1 MTDRLIQLVNS
12 YICIVFNWPIKKL
25 IHSMQKEKNVMSDLI
40 MGIETSCDET
50 AAAIVEDGKKIISN
64 VVASQIN
71 IHQKYGGVVP
81 EIASRKHMEYIIPVI
96 DKALDESE
104 KKITDLSAIA
114 VTYGPGLIGSLL
126 VGLSVAKAMAYAQNI
141 PLIGINHLEAH
152 IYANFL
158 EHNEIKPPFVCLIV
172 SGGHTSLVY
181 IRNFGEYKLLGQ
193 TKDDAAGEA
202 FDKIA
207 KVLDLGYP
215 GGPIIEKLAKEG
227 EPSSI
232 KFPRP
237 LLNDKSYDFSFS
249 GLKTAVVYY
258 IKELKEEN
266 KNIPVSDILA
276 SFQQAVIDVL
286 VKKTIKAAL
295 KFKTK
300 QIILAGGVAANNSLR
315 REIKEKADLLNIKV
329 FYPSIFLCTDNAAMV
344 ASAGYYKFKENK
356 KSSLN
361 LDAVSRLP
369 LESKYY

>member
-1 MTDRLIQLVNS
+1 
-12 YICIVFNWPIKKL
+12 
-25 IHSMQKEKNVMSDLI
+25 MSDLI

-50 AAAIVEDGKKIISN
+50 AAAIVEDGKNIISN
-64 VVASQIN
+64 IVASQIS

-81 EIASRKHMEYIIPVI
+81 EIASRKHIEYIIPVI
-96 DKALDESE
+96 DKALDESG

-126 VGLSVAKAMAYAQNI
+126 VGLSVAKAIAYAQNI

-193 TKDDAAGEA
+193 TKDDAAGEV

-207 KVLDLGYP
+207 KVLELGYP
-215 GGPIIEKLAKEG
+215 GGPITERLAKEG
-227 EPSSI
+227 DPSSI

-237 LLNDKSYDFSFS
+237 ILNDKSYDFSFS
-249 GLKTAVVYY
+249 GLKTAVIYH

-276 SFQQAVIDVL
+276 SFQKAVTDVL
-286 VKKTIKAAL
+286 VGKTIKAAL
-295 KFKTK
+295 EFKTK

-315 REIKEKADLLNIKV
+315 REIKEKADLLDIEV

-344 ASAGYYKFKENK
+344 ASVGYYKFKENK

-361 LDAVSRLP
+361 LDAASRLP
-369 LESKYY
+369 LMRNNY

>member
-1 MTDRLIQLVNS
+1 
-12 YICIVFNWPIKKL
+12 
-25 IHSMQKEKNVMSDLI
+25 MSDLI

-64 VVASQIN
+64 IVASQIS

-81 EIASRKHMEYIIPVI
+81 EIASRKHMEDIIPVI
-96 DKALDESE
+96 DKALDESG

-126 VGLSVAKAMAYAQNI
+126 VGLSVAKAMAYARNI
-141 PLIGINHLEAH
+141 PLIGVNHLEAH
-152 IYANFL
+152 IFANFL
-158 EHNEIKPPFVCLIV
+158 EHNDIEPPFICLIV

-181 IRNFGEYKLLGQ
+181 IRHFGEYKLLGQ
-193 TKDDAAGEA
+193 TKDDAAGEV

-207 KVLDLGYP
+207 KVLGLDYP

-227 EPSSI
+227 NPSSI
-232 KFPRP
+232 QFPRP
-237 LLNDKSYDFSFS
+237 ILNDKSYDFSFS
-249 GLKTAVVYY
+249 GLKTAVIYH
-258 IKELKEEN
+258 IKELEKEN

-276 SFQQAVIDVL
+276 SFQQAVSDVL
-286 VKKTIKAAL
+286 VGKTIKAAL
-295 KFKTK
+295 KLKTK
-300 QIILAGGVAANNSLR
+300 QIVLAGGVAANSSLR
-315 REIKEKADLLNIKV
+315 REIKEKANLLNIKV
-329 FYPSIFLCTDNAAMV
+329 FYPSISLCTDNAAMV

-369 LESKYY
+369 LVRKNY

>member
-1 MTDRLIQLVNS
+1 
-12 YICIVFNWPIKKL
+12 
-25 IHSMQKEKNVMSDLI
+25 MSDLI

-64 VVASQIN
+64 IVASQIS

-81 EIASRKHMEYIIPVI
+81 EIASRKHMQDIIPVI
-96 DKALDESE
+96 DKALDESG

-126 VGLSVAKAMAYAQNI
+126 VGLSVAKAMAYAKNI
-141 PLIGINHLEAH
+141 PLIGVNHLEAH

-158 EHNEIKPPFVCLIV
+158 EHNDIKPPFICLIV

-181 IRNFGEYKLLGQ
+181 IRHFGEYELLGQ
-193 TKDDAAGEA
+193 TKDDAAGEV

-207 KVLDLGYP
+207 KFLNLGYP

-227 EPSSI
+227 DPSSI
-232 KFPRP
+232 QFPRP
-237 LLNDKSYDFSFS
+237 ILNDKSYDFSFS
-249 GLKTAVVYY
+249 GLKTAVIYH
-258 IKELKEEN
+258 IKKLDKGN

-276 SFQQAVIDVL
+276 SFQQAVTDVL
-286 VKKTIKAAL
+286 VGKTIKAAL

-300 QIILAGGVAANNSLR
+300 QIVLAGGVAANSFLR
-315 REIKEKADLLNIKV
+315 REIKEKANLLNIKV
-329 FYPSIFLCTDNAAMV
+329 FYPSISLCTDNAAMV

-356 KSSLN
+356 KSSLS

-369 LESKYY
+369 LERKNY

>member
-1 MTDRLIQLVNS
+1 
-12 YICIVFNWPIKKL
+12 
-25 IHSMQKEKNVMSDLI
+25 MSDLI

-64 VVASQIN
+64 IVASQIS

-81 EIASRKHMEYIIPVI
+81 EIASRKHMEDIIPVI
-96 DKALDESE
+96 DKALDESG

-126 VGLSVAKAMAYAQNI
+126 VGLSVAKAMAYAKNI
-141 PLIGINHLEAH
+141 PLIGVNHLEAH

-158 EHNEIKPPFVCLIV
+158 EHNEITPPFICLIV

-181 IRNFGEYKLLGQ
+181 IRHFGEYELLGQ
-193 TKDDAAGEA
+193 TKDDAAGEV

-207 KVLDLGYP
+207 KILNLGYP

-227 EPSSI
+227 DPSSI
-232 KFPRP
+232 QFPRP
-237 LLNDKSYDFSFS
+237 ILNDKSYDFSFS
-249 GLKTAVVYY
+249 GLKTAVIYH
-258 IKELKEEN
+258 IKKLKKEN

-276 SFQQAVIDVL
+276 SFQQAVTDVL
-286 VKKTIKAAL
+286 VGKTIKAAL

-300 QIILAGGVAANNSLR
+300 QIVLAGGVAANSSLR
-315 REIKEKADLLNIKV
+315 REIKEKANLLNIKV
-329 FYPSIFLCTDNAAMV
+329 FYPSISLCTDNAAMV

-369 LESKYY
+369 LVRDN

>member
-1 MTDRLIQLVNS
+1 
-12 YICIVFNWPIKKL
+12 
-25 IHSMQKEKNVMSDLI
+25 
-40 MGIETSCDET
+40 
-50 AAAIVEDGKKIISN
+50 
-64 VVASQIN
+64 
-71 IHQKYGGVVP
+71 
-81 EIASRKHMEYIIPVI
+81 
-96 DKALDESE
+96 
-104 KKITDLSAIA
+104 
-114 VTYGPGLIGSLL
+114 
-126 VGLSVAKAMAYAQNI
+126 MAYAQNI

-181 IRNFGEYKLLGQ
+181 IRNFEEYKLLGQ
-193 TKDDAAGEA
+193 TKDDAAGEV

-207 KVLDLGYP
+207 RVLDLGYP
-215 GGPIIEKLAKEG
+215 GGPITEKLAKEG

-249 GLKTAVVYY
+249 GLKTAVIYY
-258 IKELKEEN
+258 IKELKKEN
-266 KNIPVSDILA
+266 KNIHVRDILA

-286 VKKTIKAAL
+286 VEKTIKAAL

-300 QIILAGGVAANNSLR
+300 QIILAGGVAANSSLR
-315 REIKEKADLLNIKV
+315 SEIREKANLFNIKV
-329 FYPSIFLCTDNAAMV
+329 FYPSISLCTDNAAMV

-356 KSSLN
+356 KSFLD

-369 LESKYY
+369 LVRDNY

>member
-1 MTDRLIQLVNS
+1 
-12 YICIVFNWPIKKL
+12 
-25 IHSMQKEKNVMSDLI
+25 MSDLI

-50 AAAIVEDGKKIISN
+50 AAAIVKDGKKIISN
-64 VVASQIN
+64 IVASQIS

-81 EIASRKHMEYIIPVI
+81 EIASRKHMEDIIPVI
-96 DKALDESE
+96 DKALDESG

-126 VGLSVAKAMAYAQNI
+126 VGLSVAKAIALAKNI
-141 PLIGINHLEAH
+141 PLIGVNHLESH

-158 EHNEIKPPFVCLIV
+158 EHNEIKPPFICLIV
-172 SGGHTSLVY
+172 SGGHTSLIY
-181 IRNFGEYKLLGQ
+181 IKCFGEYKLLGQ

-207 KVLDLGYP
+207 KFLDLGYP

-227 EPSSI
+227 NPSSI
-232 KFPRP
+232 QFPRP
-237 LLNDKSYDFSFS
+237 ILNDKSYDFSFS
-249 GLKTAVVYY
+249 GLKTAVIYY
-258 IKELKEEN
+258 IKKLEKEN

-276 SFQQAVIDVL
+276 SFQQAVTDVL
-286 VKKTIKAAL
+286 VGKTIKAAL

-300 QIILAGGVAANNSLR
+300 QIILAGGVAANSSLR
-315 REIKEKADLLNIKV
+315 REIKEKANLLNIKV
-329 FYPSIFLCTDNAAMV
+329 FYPSISLCTDNAAMV

-356 KSSLN
+356 KSSLS

-369 LESKYY
+369 LERINY

>member
-1 MTDRLIQLVNS
+1 
-12 YICIVFNWPIKKL
+12 
-25 IHSMQKEKNVMSDLI
+25 MSDLI

-64 VVASQIN
+64 IVASQIS
-71 IHQKYGGVVP
+71 IHQKFGGVVP

-96 DKALDESE
+96 DRALEESG
-104 KKITDLSAIA
+104 KKINDLSAIA

-126 VGLSVAKAMAYAQNI
+126 VGLSIAKAMAYAQNI
-141 PLIGINHLEAH
+141 PLIGVNHLEAH

-181 IRNFGEYKLLGQ
+181 IKNFGEYKSLGQ
-193 TKDDAAGEA
+193 TKDDAAGEV

-215 GGPIIEKLAKEG
+215 GGPITEKLAKEG
-227 EPSSI
+227 NYSSI

-237 LLNDKSYDFSFS
+237 LINDRSYDFSFS
-249 GLKTAVVYY
+249 GLKTAVIYH
-258 IKELKEEN
+258 IKDLKKEN
-266 KNIPVSDILA
+266 KNIPVRDILA

-286 VKKTIKAAL
+286 VEKTIKAAL

-300 QIILAGGVAANNSLR
+300 QIILAGGVAANDSLR
-315 REIKEKADLLNIKV
+315 REVKEKANLFNIKV
-329 FYPSIFLCTDNAAMV
+329 FYPSISLCTDNAAMV
-344 ASAGYYKFKENK
+344 ASAGYHKFKENK
-356 KSSLN
+356 KSFLD

-369 LESKYY
+369 LVRNNY

>member
-1 MTDRLIQLVNS
+1 
-12 YICIVFNWPIKKL
+12 
-25 IHSMQKEKNVMSDLI
+25 MSDLI

-64 VVASQIN
+64 VVASQIS

-81 EIASRKHMEYIIPVI
+81 EIASRKHVEYIIPVI

-158 EHNEIKPPFVCLIV
+158 EHTEIKPPFICLIV

-181 IRNFGEYKLLGQ
+181 IRNFREYKLLGQ
-193 TKDDAAGEA
+193 TKDDAAGEV

-215 GGPIIEKLAKEG
+215 GGPITERLAKRG
-227 EPSSI
+227 DPSSI

-237 LLNDKSYDFSFS
+237 ILNDKSYDFSFS
-249 GLKTAVVYY
+249 GLKTAVIYY

-295 KFKTK
+295 NFKTK

-344 ASAGYYKFKENK
+344 ASAGYYKFKENN

-361 LDAVSRLP
+361 IDAVSRLP

>member
-1 MTDRLIQLVNS
+1 
-12 YICIVFNWPIKKL
+12 
-25 IHSMQKEKNVMSDLI
+25 MSDLI
-40 MGIETSCDET
+40 LGIETSCDET

-64 VVASQIN
+64 VVASQIS

-96 DKALDESE
+96 DKALDESG

-141 PLIGINHLEAH
+141 PFIGINHLEAH
-152 IYANFL
+152 IYANLL

-181 IRNFGEYKLLGQ
+181 IRHFGEYKLLGQ
-193 TKDDAAGEA
+193 TKDDAAGEV

-215 GGPIIEKLAKEG
+215 GGPITEKLAKEG

-249 GLKTAVVYY
+249 GLKTAVIYY
-258 IKELKEEN
+258 IKELKKEN
-266 KNIPVSDILA
+266 KNISVKDILA

-286 VKKTIKAAL
+286 VEKTIKAAL

-300 QIILAGGVAANNSLR
+300 QIILAGGVAANSLLR
-315 REIKEKADLLNIKV
+315 KEIKKKANLLNIKV
-329 FYPSIFLCTDNAAMV
+329 FYPSIFLCTDNAAMI
-344 ASAGYYKFKENK
+344 ASVGYYKFKENK

-369 LESKYY
+369 LERKN

>member
-1 MTDRLIQLVNS
+1 
-12 YICIVFNWPIKKL
+12 
-25 IHSMQKEKNVMSDLI
+25 MSDLI

-50 AAAIVEDGKKIISN
+50 AAAIVKDGKKIISN
-64 VVASQIN
+64 IVASQIS

-81 EIASRKHMEYIIPVI
+81 EIASRKHMEDIIPVI
-96 DKALDESE
+96 DKALDESG

-126 VGLSVAKAMAYAQNI
+126 VGLSVAKAIALAKNI
-141 PLIGINHLEAH
+141 PLIGVNHLESH

-158 EHNEIKPPFVCLIV
+158 EHNEINPPFICLIV
-172 SGGHTSLVY
+172 SGGHTSLIY
-181 IRNFGEYKLLGQ
+181 IKCFGEYKLLGQ

-207 KVLDLGYP
+207 KFLDLGYP

-227 EPSSI
+227 NPSSI
-232 KFPRP
+232 QFPRP
-237 LLNDKSYDFSFS
+237 ILNDKSYDFSFS
-249 GLKTAVVYY
+249 GLKTAVIYY
-258 IKELKEEN
+258 IKKLEKEN

-276 SFQQAVIDVL
+276 SFQQAVTDVL
-286 VKKTIKAAL
+286 VGKTIKAAL

-300 QIILAGGVAANNSLR
+300 QIILAGGVAANSSLR
-315 REIKEKADLLNIKV
+315 REIKEKAKLLNIKV
-329 FYPSIFLCTDNAAMV
+329 FYPSISLCTDNAAMV

-356 KSSLN
+356 KSSLS

-369 LESKYY
+369 LERINY

>member
-1 MTDRLIQLVNS
+1 
-12 YICIVFNWPIKKL
+12 
-25 IHSMQKEKNVMSDLI
+25 MSDLI

-64 VVASQIN
+64 VVASQIS

-158 EHNEIKPPFVCLIV
+158 EHTEIKPPFICLIV

-193 TKDDAAGEA
+193 TKDDAAGEV

-215 GGPIIEKLAKEG
+215 GGPITERLAKKG
-227 EPSSI
+227 DPSSI

-237 LLNDKSYDFSFS
+237 ILNDKSYDFSFS
-249 GLKTAVVYY
+249 GLKTAVIYY

-266 KNIPVSDILA
+266 KNIPVGDILA

-344 ASAGYYKFKENK
+344 ASVGYYKFKENK